1 MTIRKAKQED
11 IKDITKLLHHLFTQE
26 VEFNFNKKIHKKALK
41 KIIKNKTI
49 GKIFVLI
56 KNKKIIG
63 SVNIL
68 YTISTVLGAKVAILE
83 DMIIVPKQRGK
94 SLGTKLLKYV
104 IKYLDKKQIQ
114 RVTLLTDNDNHKAH
128 KFYQNL
134 DFQSSDMIIY
144 RKLL

>member
-1 MTIRKAKQED
+1 MTIRKAKRKD
-11 IKDITKLLHHLFTQE
+11 IKDITKLLYHLFSQE
-26 VEFNFNKKIHKKALK
+26 IEFTFNKKVHKKALK
-41 KIIKNKTI
+41 KIIKNKNI
-49 GKIFVLI
+49 GEIFVLI
-56 KNKKIIG
+56 KNNKIIG

-68 YTISTVLGAKVAILE
+68 YTISTALGEKVAILE

-114 RVTLLTDNDNHKAH
+114 RITLLTDSDNHKAH
-128 KFYQNL
+128 KFYQCL